1 MFKSKGGVRV
11 IKFIVYGEPVAQG
24 RPRGT
29 VLNDKVRMYDP
40 ARSSDYKKYV
50 GFIASQHRPPNLIE
64 LAVSLTVKVFRPIP
78 KLNKVKHQQAVE
90 GILRPVS
97 KPDLSNYIK
106 GVEDAIEGILIRNDS
121 QVIDY
126 GQSGKWYGEVPR
138 IEVEINLITEVTG

>member
-1 MFKSKGGVRV
+1 M
-11 IKFIVYGEPVAQG
+11 IKFIVFGEPVAQG

-40 ARSSDYKKYV
+40 AKSSDYKKYV
-50 GFIASQHRPPNLIE
+50 GLIASQHRPPSLIE
-64 LAVSLTVKVFRPIP
+64 SAVSLTVKVYRPIP
-78 KLNKVKHQQAVE
+78 KLSKIKHQQAVE

-106 GVEDAIEGILIRNDS
+106 GVEDAIEGIILKNDS
-121 QVIDY
+121 QVIDF
-126 GQSGKWYGEVPR
+126 GQSGKWYSENPR